1 MLQEEPGLRILHI
14 LSDGPGG
21 LSNRII
27 ELQSVKNEISIID
40 LSRKT
45 LSYDSIIDEI
55 AACDRLVSW

>member
-1 MLQEEPGLRILHI
+1 MRILHI